1 MTRDAQRQ
9 SAMTDTQIAS
19 VITAINEAGWN
30 VANISQTD
38 EGLWVVELRE
48 GHHTS
53 YGNVIITEREDG
65 MLHALTKAAS
75 KVEAVAELRAKA
87 RELGLTPGKF
97 AL

>member
-1 MTRDAQRQ
+1 
-9 SAMTDTQIAS
+9 MTDDLIGAL
-19 VITAINEAGWN
+19 ITAINDAGWN

-65 MLHALTKAAS
+65 MLRALQSAES
-75 KVEAVAELRAKA
+75 KVVAIRELRAKA
-87 RELGLTPGKF
+87 RELGLSPGKF
-97 AL
+97 TL